1 MGGSQPPTGVSW
13 DRTGPL
19 TGRVFAAML
28 DGMSSNAHRNELGA
42 FLKARRMELSPAMVG
57 LPDTG
62 GRRRVKGLR
71 REEVA
76 LLASISTDYYT
87 RLEQGRRQASQSV
100 LETLAEVLHLD
111 DDERDYAFEL
121 AGRDEARP
129 RRRTVQKVQP
139 QLRRLLDDLTTTPA
153 MVLGRRMDVLAW
165 NPMAAALI
173 TDFGKIPEKQRNMV
187 RLVFM
192 DPAFRTLYPEWKTVA
207 HTCVAQLRMEAARDP
222 HDPRLS
228 ALVGELS
235 VQDADFRRWWG
246 AHHVA
251 VRGMGT
257 KVYHHPVAGDLTLE
271 WDTLTCATDP
281 DQQLVTWTA
290 EPGTPSHDG
299 LRILASWS
307 AHTDRPAATTK

>member
-1 MGGSQPPTGVSW
+1 
-13 DRTGPL
+13 
-19 TGRVFAAML
+19 
-28 DGMSSNAHRNELGA
+28 MSSSAHRDELGA
-42 FLKARRMELSPAMVG
+42 FLKARRMELTPAMVG
-57 LPDTG
+57 LPQTG

-100 LETLAEVLHLD
+100 LESLTEVLRLD
-111 DDERDYAFEL
+111 DDEREYVYGL
-121 AGRDEARP
+121 AGKDEPRP
-129 RRRTVQKVQP
+129 RRVSAQKVQP
-139 QLRRLLDDLTTTPA
+139 RLRRLLDDLAGTPA

-165 NPMAAALI
+165 NSMAAALI
-173 TDFGKIPEKQRNMV
+173 TDFGKVPEKQRNMV

-192 DPAFRTLYPEWKTVA
+192 DPAFRALYPDWKNVA
-207 HTCVAQLRMEAARDP
+207 HACVAQLRMEAARDP
-222 HDPRLS
+222 HDLRLA

-251 VRGMGT
+251 ARGMGT
-257 KVYHHPVAGDLTLE
+257 KVYHHPVAGDLTLD

-281 DQQLVTWTA
+281 DQQLVTWTT
-290 EPGTPSHDG
+290 EPGSPSHDG
-299 LRILASWS
+299 LRILSSW
-307 AHTDRPAATTK
+307 AATDESTASADTGG